1 MCFNEWVLSSQSIQW
16 NVSVIILSV
25 SNWHEVKFSSEI
37 ATNFKLETFLCFNI
51 SAEHFNGGRVWCR
64 NEAFSPFLWQ
74 PSSFA
79 NWKKVKLAEIQN
91 YFFFVSMRVTFIGH
105 DVKSFSLEI
114 DLSQSENLENV
125 IKMVRPLCKE

>member
-1 MCFNEWVLSSQSIQW
+1 MYYNEWVLSSQSPFQW
-16 NVSVIILSV
+16 NVSISILSI
-25 SNWHEVKFSSEI
+25 SHTGTTFSSEI

-91 YFFFVSMRVTFIGH
+91 YFFFVSMRVTFLSVMTFKVVH
-105 DVKSFSLEI
+105 SKSI
-114 DLSQSENLENV
+114 CLSQKTWKV
-125 IKMVRPLCKE
+125 